1 MTRLPHISSRECVSA
16 LQKAGFE
23 VVRQKGSHITMRRD
37 SPFAQLVVPENR
49 EIPVGTL
56 RSILRS
62 AGLTVDEFIDL
73 L

>member
-1 MTRLPHISSRECVSA
+1 MTKLPRISSRECIHA
-16 LQKAGFE
+16 LEKAGFR

-37 SPFAQLVVPENR
+37 SPFSQTVVPENR

-56 RSILRS
+56 RSILRDADLS
-62 AGLTVDEFIDL
+62 VEEFTDL